1 VAMFFVL
8 FSGTGAWAL
17 SAACAPRSYA
27 ASMGGIMDFGGF
39 IGGALA
45 PTVTGFVVQ
54 ASGSF
59 TPALIVAGT
68 AGFGIGG
75 GLLGAYTGDPNS
87 RF

>member
-1 VAMFFVL
+1 L
-8 FSGTGAWAL
+8 SG
-17 SAACAPRSYA
+17 ACAPRSYA

-68 AGFGIGG
+68 V
-75 GLLGAYTGDPNS
+75 GLVSAAAYWALIPATPIPDSDLGHDTVPPSAQS
-87 RF
+87 A